1 MGLLGEAV
9 GIRLPRHVRSFLAEL
24 PGVGPA
30 LSAAFSAT
38 AVLFIAKAL
47 VELSKKL
54 SETLAEFIYSKSVME
69 EHQKSVVDLNN
80 VLLALG
86 KQYEELKK
94 KADDYGKSALQ
105 LATENKGQVK
115 QSITE
120 LNKELKAEEDQF
132 KALIKSENEHLKV
145 RLGLSQAYG
154 LWKSESLGVLDA
166 LKGLTFGIDSSIVK
180 HKEEDAIN
188 NKVLE
193 TNKKLAVAHQELR
206 VATNNVTTAQ
216 DELNKKGAALEEQ
229 ITKSANEINKL
240 NIALNHTKVEAS
252 DLEIIT
258 PAQIRNM
265 LQGVAAAHQYSIT
278 LKGDLVQALQAARK
292 AEWDFV
298 QSGIQDSV
306 ARKQLAHE
314 VDNAR
319 KALENY
325 GKAEDTFK
333 IKSHGL
339 WKEFQQDAKDGATTM
354 DNVKQLGV
362 TAFDGLSKGMESAL
376 QQAILSQGSFAQAL
390 EKATAA
396 ALASVASQAIIK
408 ALFYTGEG
416 FAAMAGFEEQSA
428 SQYFTAAGIMGAV
441 GAAAGLA
448 AHAIAGASGGGGS
461 SSGSTAQLHTSQ
473 SNTTSQAGS
482 GSLVSGV
489 QHFATGGL
497 ITAPT
502 LAMMGES
509 FRKEAVLPLED
520 PQAMQEVGKAI
531 GGAGGSQIHVHV
543 EGMISPDNLTKVVD
557 QINRRVN
564 RGQLHLKATDTLR
577 VTKRGA

>member
-1 MGLLGEAV
+1 VGLLGEAV